1 MNKSI
6 DIFHRPLDP
15 GMMLAP
21 LTAAGPRGRDDQVDV
36 RSLLVTLR
44 RNLKT
49 FVGVFLAVLA
59 ATVLVTAN
67 QKMRYA
73 ATAQLVIDLTS
84 AQISPRQDAQG
95 QSAVASPSDQVDT
108 EVKVLMSR
116 DVAER
121 VVDQLGLV
129 ADPQFNPLLVPPQT
143 GLWMKLKSIVGLSRP
158 IKPLSNEQ
166 VRRAIVDQLLG
177 GLQITR
183 SGDSYAVDVT
193 ATAGTRESARDIA
206 NEFAQQ
212 YIRGRVRS
220 KINDNQTATSFLS
233 GKLEELRRQAH
244 SDMQLVQQYR
254 ISHNL
259 LSTSGASL
267 TEQEIS
273 TYNQAVATARAEASE
288 DVARL
293 NTARAQL
300 KSGSSGDDVGE
311 ALGSTV
317 VSQLRTRQAEVSGRL
332 AVLRARYTPAHPEV
346 IRAESEL
353 ADVNSQIQAEITR
366 VISNLE
372 AKAHVSAERLDSI
385 SGSLSSAKGKL
396 AQSNRAMTDLDDLER
411 RANASQEVYE
421 SYLGRYKQIS
431 TEGGIEQPG
440 AHLISEA
447 ELPLGPISP
456 NIKLNLILGALLG
469 LGAATA
475 AAFLAEALFSGLT
488 SGQDVEERLRVR
500 YLGGIP
506 TFATTKTPSKF
517 GSAPS
522 QLAQNPR
529 SAFTEAFRTLRAAL
543 FNRISGDPRVV
554 MITSALPKEGKTTTA
569 ICLARLLAQSGETV
583 VLVDCD
589 RRLAR
594 VSRELAGGAKAGL
607 LEVLAGSATLDDALT
622 QDRVKE
628 LMILPLSQNVDPRE
642 DLLGADAMAPLLEEL
657 RHRFRYIIIDTAP
670 MLAIAEG
677 RVLAALADAVV
688 MVARWRHT
696 PHHAIR
702 AALRLFAA
710 SGIEVTGLA
719 LTQINLSQQRR
730 FAHGDAASYS
740 KRYQA
745 YYS

>member
-1 MNKSI
+1 MNKST
-6 DIFHRPLDP
+6 DIFRSPEP
-15 GMMLAP
+15 GTMLAP
-21 LTAAGPRGRDDQVDV
+21 ITAIDPTLRDDRLDV

-44 RNLKT
+44 RNLK
-49 FVGVFLAVLA
+49 VFTAVLLVVLA
-59 ATVLVTAN
+59 ATVVVTMN
-67 QKMRYA
+67 QRVRYA
-73 ATAQLVIDLTS
+73 ATSQIVIDLAS
-84 AQISPRQDAQG
+84 AQIAPRQDTQG
-95 QSAVASPSDQVDT
+95 QSAVQSPSDQVDT

-121 VVDQLGLV
+121 VVDVLNLI
-129 ADPQFNPLLVPPQT
+129 ANPEFNPMLAPPST
-143 GLWMKLKSIVGLSRP
+143 GILARLKASAGLSRP
-158 IKPLSNEQ
+158 RKQISASAI
-166 VRRAIVDQLLG
+166 RRAIVDELLS

-193 ATAGTRESARDIA
+193 ATASSAEGAHAIA
-206 NEFAQQ
+206 NEFARQ
-212 YIRGRVRS
+212 YIRSRVRS
-220 KINDNQTATSFLS
+220 KVDDNQTATSFLS
-233 GKLEELRRQAH
+233 GKLDELRRQAH
-244 SDMQLVQQYR
+244 SDMQQVQQYR
-254 ISHNL
+254 IAHNL

-288 DVARL
+288 DQARL
-293 NTARAQL
+293 NTARTQL
-300 KSGSSGDDVGE
+300 SSGSNGDDVGE

-346 IRAESEL
+346 IRAQSEL
-353 ADVNSQIQAEITR
+353 ADIDSQIQAEITR

-372 AKAHVSAERLDSI
+372 AKARVSQERLDSL
-385 SGSLSSAKGKL
+385 SGSLSSAKGTL
-396 AQSNRAMTDLDDLER
+396 AQNNKAMTDLDDLER

-447 ELPLGPISP
+447 ELPLSPVSP
-456 NIKLNLILGALLG
+456 NIKLNLILGGVLG
-469 LGAATA
+469 LGCATA
-475 AAFLAEALFSGLT
+475 AAFLVESLFSGLT
-488 SGQDVEERLRVR
+488 SGQDVEERLGVR

-506 TFATTKTPSKF
+506 TFARSGAASKLAA
-517 GSAPS
+517 GTSHI
-522 QLAQNPR
+522 AQNPR
-529 SAFTEAFRTLRAAL
+529 SAFTEAFRTLRAGL
-543 FNRISGDPRVV
+543 FNRMNGDPRVV

-569 ICLARLLAQSGETV
+569 ICLARLLAQTGEKV
-583 VLVDCD
+583 VLVDSD

-594 VSRELAGGAKAGL
+594 VSRELAGSHATGL
-607 LEVLAGSATLDDALT
+607 LEVLDGSATLDDTLVC
-622 QDRVKE
+622 DRVTE
-628 LMILPLSQNVDPRE
+628 LMILPLSENTDPRD
-642 DLLGADAMAPLLEEL
+642 DLFRGEAMIRLLDEL
-657 RHRFRYIIIDTAP
+657 RERFRYIIIDTAP
-670 MLAIAEG
+670 VLAIAEG
-677 RVLAALADAVV
+677 RTLAAAADAVV

-710 SGIEVTGLA
+710 SGIQVTGLA
-719 LTQINLSQQRR
+719 LTRINLAQQRR
-730 FAHGDAASYS
+730 FAHGDAASYY